1 MSNATSATAKHQPRP
16 LDELDSIEVGIPYL
30 KSWELER
37 IYREEG
43 LEKARQERLEQGTSA
58 LIKTC
63 CEFGISKELAGM
75 SVYRFPSCQNATALA
90 AATFSE
96 STP

>member
-1 MSNATSATAKHQPRP
+1 M
-16 LDELDSIEVGIPYL
+16 

-43 LEKARQERLEQGTSA
+43 REEGRKEARLEGLEQGTSA

-63 CEFGISKELAGM
+63 REFPMSREATLAKVLDSFM
-75 SVYRFPSCQNATALA
+75 LEQNAA
-90 AATFSE
+90 E
-96 STP
+96 VYMQKYWQE